1 MPRRL
6 DDLIRFYDILA
17 RLDDAVGGSRLL
29 SVCHGR
35 MEWPHRGVYFFMEP
49 GESRSDSGQG
59 FRIVRVGTHALTAGS
74 STTLWKRLSQH
85 KGQQASGGG
94 NHRGSIFRLL
104 VGSTL
109 LDSVS
114 CPSWGFNSSA
124 TRAIRAA
131 EHSFERD
138 VSAIIGAMPFLWL
151 RIDDP
156 PGPGSRRGYIERNS
170 IALLSNLR
178 KPELDAR
185 SAGWRG
191 RYCIRGKSLV
201 RDSGLWNQNHVDE
214 TYDSAFLDVFDGLV
228 RTSK

>member
-1 MPRRL
+1 MPQRL

-17 RLDDAVGGSRLL
+17 RLEDAVGGRRFL
-29 SVCHGR
+29 SACHGR

-49 GESRSDSGQG
+49 GEIRRDSGEG
-59 FRIVRVGTHALTAGS
+59 LRIVRVGTHALTADS

-85 KGQQASGGG
+85 QGQQASGGG

-109 LDSVS
+109 PDGDR
-114 CPSWGFNSSA
+114 CPSWGLKNSA
-124 TRAIRAA
+124 PRDVRAA
-131 EHSFERD
+131 EHRLERE

-156 PGPGSRRGYIERNS
+156 PGSDSRRGYIERNS

-178 KPELDAR
+178 KPALDAR
-185 SAGWRG
+185 SDTWHG
-191 RYCIRGKSLV
+191 RNCIRGKALV

-214 TYDSAFLDVFDGLV
+214 TYDPGFLDVFDNLV
-228 RTSK
+228 RACA